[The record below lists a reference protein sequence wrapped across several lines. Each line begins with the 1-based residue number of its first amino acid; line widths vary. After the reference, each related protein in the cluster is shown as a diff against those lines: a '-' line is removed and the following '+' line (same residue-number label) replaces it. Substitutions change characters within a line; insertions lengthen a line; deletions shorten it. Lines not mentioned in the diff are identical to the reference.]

1 MLTPYDWQEGIGNR
15 AQYIEAK
22 LEQGAPV
29 IALSIEEGILFFT
42 YRRQGRKIFEIYDRL
57 IFSGIGQQSDVEAV
71 RVAALEFAS
80 REAFARSDDD
90 VTIQR
95 VATAVSTPLKRAFND
110 FNSAPF
116 VVRGLFA
123 EVSEDPTKDEYYAI
137 DYDGEYT
144 VSNGWGVVAGTSGV
158 SESIGTR
165 LGKEA
170 KNLATDQA
178 VATLRELYISE
189 TRKEG
194 VSDDDRWR
202 GFNAEAVLLERAR
215 AREDRFRILSIS

>member
-1 MLTPYDWQEGIGNR
+1 MKVTRLAAHQRSQAGFSSALCWACQVAQMRSSASNSLSFSARAGGAGSKVASVLPASAIMRWPVKVCRAMLARWATR
-15 AQYIEAK
+15 
-22 LEQGAPV
+22 GASSSSTAMRCSMEV
-29 IALSIEEGILFFT
+29 L
-42 YRRQGRKIFEIYDRL
+42 
-57 IFSGIGQQSDVEAV
+57 
-71 RVAALEFAS
+71 
-80 REAFARSDDD
+80 
-90 VTIQR
+90 

-123 EVSEDPTKDEYYAI
+123 EVSDDPTKDEYYAI

-144 VSNGWGVVAGTSGV
+144 VSNGWGVVAGTLGV

-194 VSDDDRWR
+194 VSDEDRWR
-202 GFNAEAVLLERAR
+202 GLNDEAVLLERAR
-215 AREDRFRILSIS
+215 AREDRFRILTIA